1 MKKKKASI
9 TIKYVDEEIK
19 ALLRNDA
26 DRLQAAMDAINK
38 LQPVADNVFGG
49 KHGRHPLVVGQT
61 LTALRNAIG
70 GRMIVRQEDGSSRI
84 KKNTDEARRWKHIMS
99 VKLRDLG
106 IGESSAYEKI
116 AAWEAAKEIVPENT
130 LEELVKDRDII
141 NLTSTKAQ
149 PFGHV
154 TEKIE
159 DNATADINVLLDIIR
174 RPKGPN
180 DKPDVDLLEKL
191 HNHIITVLQKQ
202 AKKDGRKWTLNYAR
216 QLLRDVVGSQ
226 LRMVG
231 LSTETYKAIDEYPTS
246 GYADNAVVF
255 PQPVVAAVTSNIV
268 STSVIPPPA
277 TKVSCC
283 GCAKSDAGLVPYDG
297 KAYCAACLPVG
308 AVSPIKRTLVVQPP
322 KQKAKRALIA
332 KAGDS
337 GCIVNNPAAVLSCG
351 NSHDRD
357 GFCRHQ
363 AHSGGIP
370 D

>member
-26 DRLQAAMDAINK
+26 DRLQAAIDAINK

-84 KKNTDEARRWKHIMS
+84 KKNTDEARCWKHIMS

-202 AKKDGRKWTLNYAR
+202 AKKDGRKWTPNYAR

-231 LSTETYKAIDEYPTS
+231 LSKETYQAIDEYPTS

-268 STSVIPPPA
+268 STFVIPPPA